1 MQKDK
6 ITVEKSIDL
15 EIWLLRN
22 CFIDMFDYEL
32 FNLLITSGFSHNE
45 IEYLIRAY
53 YMPFKDILKQLE
65 VYDNSH
71 PRMDELK
78 FISSLKVQYNTD
90 TNTIIKRIRDVRAID
105 KFLNK
110 NSNVFFTEVLTSK
123 SKIRD

>member
-15 EIWLLRN
+15 EIWLFRN
-22 CFIDMFDYEL
+22 CFIDMFDCEL

-53 YMPFKDILKQLE
+53 YMPFKDILEQLE

-71 PRMDELK
+71 PHMDELK
-78 FISSLKVQYNTD
+78 FISSLKAQYNTD

-110 NSNVFFTEVLTSK
+110 NSNIFFTEVLTSK
-123 SKIRD
+123 SMIRD